1 MEKPQ
6 NSAQL
11 QQMLQVVSKKLGIP
25 AEQLRKE
32 LEAGKFDQAIAG
44 MDQQSAAKFKQVL
57 ADPKKLD
64 QIMNSRQ
71 AKALYAK
78 LTGKQ

>member
-6 NSAQL
+6 NNAQL
-11 QQMLQVVSKKLGIP
+11 NQMLGVVSKKLGVP
-25 AEQLRKE
+25 ADQLRQE
-32 LEAGKFDQAIAG
+32 LEAGKFDQALAG
-44 MDQQSAAKFKQVL
+44 MSQQDAAKFKQVL
-57 ADPKKLD
+57 ADPQKLD

>member
-6 NSAQL
+6 NNAQL
-11 QQMLQVVSKKLGIP
+11 NQMLDVVSKKLGVP
-25 AEQLRKE
+25 ADRLRQE
-32 LEAGKFDQAIAG
+32 LEAGKFDQALAG
-44 MDQQSAAKFKQVL
+44 MNAQDAAKFKQVL
-57 ADPKKLD
+57 ANPQKLD